1 MKYSIISYILG
12 ICLVGESIFL
22 LLPLLVSFL
31 YGEGTWYCYLIPAA
45 ASLALGFP
53 LARKKP
59 RGNFSP
65 REGYVCVAVS
75 WIIFSLVGAVPFVLT
90 KDIPT
95 YIDALFETVSGFTTT
110 GASILAD
117 VETLTHS
124 GLFWR
129 SFSHWIG
136 GMGVFVFMVAF
147 LPMLGGSTM
156 DLMRAESP
164 GPSVDRLVP
173 HVRDTARLLYLI
185 YLAITVMQTVLLLL
199 SGMPLFEALC
209 LTFGSVGTGGFG
221 VTNDSCGGL
230 TDTQQTIITV
240 FMLLS
245 GVNYSAYF
253 LLLSRK
259 WKEAFRMDEV
269 RWYLAIILGSVAL
282 IAFNTK
288 EIMGGGLRALHHAF
302 FQVASIITTTGYS
315 TLDYEIWP
323 HLSKTVLLC
332 LMFIGACAGSTG
344 GGIKVSRFL
353 LLMKSFKKEIGIL
366 IHPRA
371 VKVIRMDRNSVK
383 HEVIRSTNVFI
394 SIYVVIFFLSL
405 LLISLDDHDFTTNF
419 TAVAATLNNIGPGFS
434 MVGPSCNFGFF
445 SVPSKIVL
453 IFDML
458 AGRLELFP
466 ILLML
471 TPETWKKN

>member
-1 MKYSIISYILG
+1 
-12 ICLVGESIFL
+12 
-22 LLPLLVSFL
+22 
-31 YGEGTWYCYLIPAA
+31 
-45 ASLALGFP
+45 
-53 LARKKP
+53 
-59 RGNFSP
+59 
-65 REGYVCVAVS
+65 
-75 WIIFSLVGAVPFVLT
+75 
-90 KDIPT
+90 
-95 YIDALFETVSGFTTT
+95 
-110 GASILAD
+110 
-117 VETLTHS
+117 
-124 GLFWR
+124 
-129 SFSHWIG
+129 
-136 GMGVFVFMVAF
+136 
-147 LPMLGGSTM
+147 
-156 DLMRAESP
+156 
-164 GPSVDRLVP
+164 
-173 HVRDTARLLYLI
+173 
-185 YLAITVMQTVLLLL
+185 
-199 SGMPLFEALC
+199 
-209 LTFGSVGTGGFG
+209 
-221 VTNDSCGGL
+221 
-230 TDTQQTIITV
+230 
-240 FMLLS
+240 MLLS

-282 IAFNTK
+282 ITFNTK